1 MVRQNNSDY
10 NDDLLSASSNQAI
23 IYQSNILMEVR
34 LIINTFV

>member
-10 NDDLLSASSNQAI
+10 NDDLLSVNSNQAI